1 MQKDFN
7 IDQIAHDIC
16 QKIIDKNPYG
26 FILRPDLKEKTG
38 GLLNG
43 SYHKNLDCIGKG
55 IKNRF
60 RVGNTTAYPI
70 ADVIEFLKEKI
81 VCPAGKTSVPHLN
94 KQAKVLSRN
103 DMCQN

>member
-1 MQKDFN
+1 MEQDLN
-7 IDQIAHDIC
+7 PNQIVQGIF
-16 QKIIDKNPYG
+16 QKIIKNNPYG

-60 RVGNTTAYPI
+60 IVGNTTAYPI

-81 VCPAGKTSVPHLN
+81 VCPVGKIPVPHLN
-94 KQAKVLSRN
+94 K
-103 DMCQN
+103 

>member
-1 MQKDFN
+1 MEQDLN
-7 IDQIAHDIC
+7 PNQIVQGIF
-16 QKIIDKNPYG
+16 QKIIKNNPYG

-60 RVGNTTAYPI
+60 KVGNTTAYPV
-70 ADVIEFLKEKI
+70 DCVIEFLKKKI
-81 VCPAGKTSVPHLN
+81 SYPKVNPGPHYKSTS
-94 KQAKVLSRN
+94 QR
-103 DMCQN
+103 

>member
-1 MQKDFN
+1 MQKDLN

-16 QKIIDKNPYG
+16 QKIIESNPYG

-60 RVGNTTAYPI
+60 KVGNTTAYPI
-70 ADVIEFLKEKI
+70 DCVIEFLKKKI
-81 VCPAGKTSVPHLN
+81 SYPKAKSQSPIKFNKPKVKTMINH
-94 KQAKVLSRN
+94 
-103 DMCQN
+103 DI

>member
-1 MQKDFN
+1 MQKDLN

-16 QKIIDKNPYG
+16 QKIIESNPYG

-70 ADVIEFLKEKI
+70 DSIIEFVKDKI
-81 VCPAGKTSVPHLN
+81 VCPGGRTPLSHLN
-94 KQAKVLSRN
+94 RQDKV
-103 DMCQN
+103 

>member
-1 MQKDFN
+1 MQKNLN
-7 IDQIAHDIC
+7 IDQIALDIC
-16 QKIIDKNPYG
+16 QKIIDRNPYG
-26 FILRPDLKEKTG
+26 FILRPALKEKTG

-81 VCPAGKTSVPHLN
+81 VCPVEKTPVPHLN
-94 KQAKVLSRN
+94 RQAKAYDHN
-103 DMCQN
+103 AP